1 MRLGHFRNSMSD
13 ESEFEDLSRRE
24 RAALDRTRTVAKL
37 LDEAVRIPVLNYRVG
52 LDPIL
57 GVLPISGDV
66 AGTAFS
72 LYIVAE
78 AARIGVPPKTLL
90 KMVGNIAIDT
100 ATGSIPA
107 LGTLIDAAWKSNKRN
122 VSLLEDHLADR
133 PDIE

>member
-1 MRLGHFRNSMSD
+1 MSD
-13 ESEFEDLSRRE
+13 EPEFEDLSRRE

-57 GVLPISGDV
+57 GVLPISGDAV
-66 AGTAFS
+66 GAAFS

-90 KMVGNIAIDT
+90 WMVGNIAIDT

-107 LGTLIDAAWKSNKRN
+107 LGTIVDTVWKANKRN